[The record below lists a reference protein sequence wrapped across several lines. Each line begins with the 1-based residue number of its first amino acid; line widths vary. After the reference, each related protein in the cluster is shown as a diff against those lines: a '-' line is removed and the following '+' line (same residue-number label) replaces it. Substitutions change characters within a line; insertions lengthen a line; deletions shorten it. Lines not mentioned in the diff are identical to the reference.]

1 MNKYIVKITPQV
13 YRELA
18 SIYQYSAE
26 NLMMP
31 ETSLRIVA
39 EIESAIFSLDMLPY
53 RGAERKIGRYANKGY
68 RQLFVD
74 NYTIVYRIDELNKWV
89 IIVTVQYSPGNF

>member
-1 MNKYIVKITPQV
+1 LNEYIVKITSQA
-13 YRELA
+13 YRELE
-18 SIYQYSAE
+18 SIYQYFAE

-53 RGAERKIGRYANKGY
+53 RGTERKIGRKGY
-68 RQLFVD
+68 RQLFVE
-74 NYTIVYRIDELNKWV
+74 NYTIVYRINELNKQV

>member
-1 MNKYIVKITPQV
+1 MNKYIIKITPQV

-18 SIYQYSAE
+18 SIYQYFAE

-53 RGAERKIGRYANKGY
+53 RGAERKVGRYANKGY
-68 RQLFVD
+68 RQLFVE
-74 NYTIVYRIDELNKWV
+74 NYTIVYRIDEINKQV
-89 IIVTVQYSPGNF
+89 IIVTVQYSPGYF